1 MYLNSHE
8 VGYISDEFGIKDK
21 NDCAIRAIAN
31 VSTGVSY
38 VTLRQQMMDMGRRVN
53 KGTPWHILDRVYRE
67 HGAKTTLLWGKAGRK
82 MMRLVNY
89 SAITEEGITLKRFV
103 DTHPTGRH
111 IIIVRGHAL
120 ALINGKIIDTFNNKA
135 GKRVMAS
142 YYFGE

>member
-1 MYLNSHE
+1 MYLKTHE
-8 VGYISDEFGIKDK
+8 VGYISSDFGIKDK

-67 HGAKTTLLWGKAGRK
+67 QGAKITLLWGKAGMK
-82 MMRLVNY
+82 LKDHIEY
-89 SAITEEGITLKRFV
+89 SAITEEGITLSRFI

-111 IIIVRGHAL
+111 IVVVRGHAL
-120 ALINGKIIDTFNNKA
+120 ALINGKIIDTVNNKA